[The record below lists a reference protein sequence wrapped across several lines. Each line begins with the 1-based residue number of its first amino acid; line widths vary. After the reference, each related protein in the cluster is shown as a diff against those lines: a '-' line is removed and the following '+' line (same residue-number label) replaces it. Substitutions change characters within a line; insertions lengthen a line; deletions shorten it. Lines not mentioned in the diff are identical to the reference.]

1 MAAASETSIGITKFY
16 KNAQVQ
22 SWMKF
27 FVDKCAEAKA
37 LVEIIVYLKWIECL
51 DIFCYCL
58 KQFKEI

>member
-1 MAAASETSIGITKFY
+1 MAVASETSRRIKKFY

-22 SWMKF
+22 KWTKF
-27 FVDKCAEAKA
+27 FVDKCVEVKA

-58 KQFKEI
+58 KQYEEI